1 MTTIALFDCPV
12 TRVKT
17 IDTSRPTLFS
27 IFMLHL
33 VCIFKENV
41 KIYMTKRGANFVIKI
56 LYFFQLTYQH
66 FFLFILGEKY
76 EVCDLFIFS

>member
-33 VCIFKENV
+33 VRIFKENV
-41 KIYMTKRGANFVIKI
+41 KIYMTKHGANFVIKI
-56 LYFFQLTYQH
+56 LFYFF
-66 FFLFILGEKY
+66 
-76 EVCDLFIFS
+76 S